1 MSWLLATLLLLVAVG
16 GKSWSV
22 SQETKYQVPVAQ
34 QGTSADE
41 SRPDAAKVSQ
51 LSLDAVVTPAT
62 SFDFSQIS
70 YLLPP
75 PTWRFVE
82 VASSIPAS
90 FTVPFYLFSYF
101 RNVFGHHIAI
111 NAP

>member
-1 MSWLLATLLLLVAVG
+1 MLLLVAVG

-22 SQETKYQVPVAQ
+22 TQEGKQKVATEQ
-34 QGTSADE
+34 KATAADE
-41 SRPDAAKVSQ
+41 RQPDAARMSE
-51 LSLDAVVTPAT
+51 LSLDAVVIPAS
-62 SFDFSQIS
+62 SFDFAQTF

-82 VASSIPAS
+82 VASALPAS
-90 FTVPFYLFSYF
+90 FSEPFHFFSYF
-101 RNVFGHHIAI
+101 RKVFGHHIAI